1 MTTSAW
7 TSGPITHWDTLR
19 VQTGDPSL
27 PVTLSGAARFVEL
40 YKWRRAKASPNVWII
55 DSATGRSAPK
65 AEDVDWARFPMAETE
80 LELMR
85 RDMRMAKHKLYG
97 SVLA

>member
-1 MTTSAW
+1 MPTRAW
-7 TSGPITHWDTLR
+7 SSGPLTHWDTLR

-40 YKWRRAKASPNVWII
+40 YHWRRGKASPNVWVI
-55 DSATGRSAPK
+55 DSATGRSAPQ
-65 AEDVDWARFPMAETE
+65 AEDVDWARFPMAEAE

-85 RDMRMAKHKLYG
+85 RDMRIAQHRIYRTAL
-97 SVLA
+97 V